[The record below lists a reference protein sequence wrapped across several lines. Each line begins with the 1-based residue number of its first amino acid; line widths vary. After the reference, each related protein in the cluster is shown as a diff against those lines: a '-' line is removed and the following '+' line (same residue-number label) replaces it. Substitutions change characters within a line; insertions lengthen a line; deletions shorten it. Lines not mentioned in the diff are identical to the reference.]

1 MPRVLLVEDLP
12 EIRSK
17 VKESLEKSG
26 FTVVEANDGQDGL
39 AKSNQEQDLDIIITD
54 YHMPQMTGL
63 EMLREIRKIGRY
75 DHVLVIMHTTETG
88 QNLRDEGMELGVRAW
103 VVKPSAPE
111 ILSRMAQRL
120 LARQG
125 T

>member
-1 MPRVLLVEDLP
+1 MSRVLVVEDLP

-17 VKESLEKSG
+17 VKESLEKAG
-26 FTVVEANDGQDGL
+26 FEVIEAVDGREGL
-39 AKSNQEQDLDIIITD
+39 ERSKQEQNLDIIITD
-54 YHMPQMTGL
+54 YHMPHMTGL

-88 QNLRDEGMELGVRAW
+88 ESLREEGLELGVRAW

-111 ILSRMAQRL
+111 ILSRMAGRL

-125 T
+125 S